1 MKKKFPLLLLFTAV
15 ILFFS
20 ACIKDT
26 DFNQTDDIEVTPIIE
41 LDFLFSNI
49 TSQIFTDIG
58 VNNLVLSDTTDFDF
72 LNDQFTV
79 DNLERAEFYFK
90 NTNSMPVSFE
100 MKFQFLDENN
110 EEHYLISI
118 PIASGELNNP
128 VISEQIENIETDG
141 IVSLTMADKV
151 VLSIEAS
158 SSVDN
163 IEGTLK
169 LQSKTTYYL
178 KIIQ

>member
-1 MKKKFPLLLLFTAV
+1 MKKKFPLALIFIAV
-15 ILFFS
+15 LLFFS

-26 DFNQTDDIEVTPIIE
+26 DFNQTDAIEITPIIE

-49 TSQIFTDIG
+49 TSQTFTDIG
-58 VNNLVLSDTTDFDF
+58 INNLVLSDTTNFNF
-72 LNDQFTV
+72 LNDEFTV

-90 NTNSMPVSFE
+90 NTNSMPVDFE
-100 MKFQFLDENN
+100 MKFQFLDDNN

-118 PIASGELNNP
+118 PIISGELNNP
-128 VISEQIENIETDG
+128 VISEHIENIETDG
-141 IVSLTMADKV
+141 IISLTMANKV

-163 IEGTLK
+163 LEGTLK